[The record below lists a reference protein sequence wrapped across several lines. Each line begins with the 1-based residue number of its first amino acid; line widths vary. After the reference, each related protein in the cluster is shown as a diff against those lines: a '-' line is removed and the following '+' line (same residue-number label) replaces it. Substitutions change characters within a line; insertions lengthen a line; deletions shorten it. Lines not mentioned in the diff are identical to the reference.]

1 MRALVSLFFVACV
14 FATARQ
20 SVAEPPAAATVDVVD
35 TPSVVRI
42 SFARNAAEK
51 LNAIRLRRL
60 VELQL
65 GAELAVDPE
74 PFGPLDENVI
84 RVFIELETDTLVRV
98 QAQAPGRR
106 LESRP
111 VDVEGVPWEV
121 ATRFVAITA
130 SELVKSQATPPRKPR
145 PRELTP
151 FERATL
157 EARVPRFE
165 VSAALET
172 GYWEAA
178 DEAVFGSRLRVA
190 HHTYWVSESLSFAA
204 LAAPDGSVG
213 YDLDLVALHQFWIDP
228 SFRLSPGAGL
238 SLFVTNLSSTDES
251 FRAASRVHAIGQL
264 DLRIDDDTWFRL
276 AVEPGLT
283 LDPELDAV
291 NFWMTGAAA
300 IAFEAAP

>member
-1 MRALVSLFFVACV
+1 MFCVASV
-14 FATARQ
+14 LATGRQ
-20 SVAEPPAAATVDVVD
+20 SFAEPPASASAEVVEA
-35 TPSVVRI
+35 PSVVRI

-74 PFGPLDENVI
+74 PVGPLDENVI

-98 QAQAPGRR
+98 QAQATGRR

-151 FERATL
+151 FERAML
-157 EARVPRFE
+157 EAHVPRFE
-165 VSAALET
+165 ISGALEA
-172 GYWEAA
+172 GYWGAA
-178 DEAVFGSRLRVA
+178 QDLVLGSRLRA
-190 HHTYWVSESLSFAA
+190 SHHAYWLSESLSLAA
-204 LAAPDGSVG
+204 LASPSGSVG
-213 YDLDLVALHQFWIDP
+213 YEVDLAALHQFWIDP
-228 SFRLSPGAGL
+228 GFRLSPGAGL
-238 SLFVTNLSSTDES
+238 GLLVTNHTSTDND
-251 FRAASRVHAIGQL
+251 FRPAVRVHALGQL
-264 DLRIDDDTWFRL
+264 DMRLSKETWLRLGF
-276 AVEPGLT
+276 EPGFT
-283 LDPELDAV
+283 LDPEEDAV
-291 NFWMTGAAA
+291 NLWLTGTAA